1 MTPVLLLLVLLTG
14 VASPGWTNKTGNW
27 AAGRTRAEEIQPE
40 PDVLLHETFDE
51 NDGGWKEQRT
61 TWIRSAVQDGAFRI
75 TTQVHLQ
82 QYVVRNVGVPATGDF
97 DIQCMVETRRGN
109 PEWPFGLVW
118 GYRNP
123 AQFLEYVIWMD
134 GRFRI
139 SRNAS
144 LETESLV
151 EARATPDLNTGFA
164 MNELKLSR
172 RGDRL
177 LFYINGTQ
185 QGEVPFTAAI
195 GPSVGFVIW
204 NEIDVL
210 FDDLVVTRY

>member
-1 MTPVLLLLVLLTG
+1 MARLTSLAGAVLV
-14 VASPGWTNKTGNW
+14 VAVTSPGW
-27 AAGRTRAEEIQPE
+27 AGQTE
-40 PDVLLHETFDE
+40 PTVLLRETFDE

-75 TTQVHLQ
+75 STQVQLQ
-82 QYVVRNVGVPATGDF
+82 QYVVRNVEIPATGDF
-97 DIQCMVETRRGN
+97 DIQCTVETRRGN
-109 PEWPFGLVW
+109 PEWPVGLIW

-123 AQFLEYVIWMD
+123 ANFFDSVIWMD

-139 SRNAS
+139 NRNGS
-144 LETESLV
+144 LGTESLV
-151 EARATPDLNTGFA
+151 DETETPDINTGFA
-164 MNELKLSR
+164 TNELKLSR

-177 LFYINGTQ
+177 EFSINGTPQ
-185 QGEVPFTAAI
+185 VDLPFTEAI

-204 NEIDVL
+204 NEIEVL